1 MKGLFLVMKKF
12 LEKRYG
18 AEIVTSDQRYY
29 VINEAVNLDRKA
41 IFIAIPKTG
50 TTSVRRQMKQR
61 GIPIVPNPHLN
72 ILQVRDLIYVHLLK
86 ITLGGNRAFP
96 NNEVPDDLALRQEA
110 QKIFDACFK
119 FSAVRNPWARAVSLY
134 FRREGITTNERI
146 SFEEFCQQHL
156 YASDTCRQPTMH
168 KNQYDWLC
176 NEKGENQMDYIYK
189 VENFDQAIHE
199 IRELTHGRLVLKN
212 VEKNRNPGSQSMN
225 YRDMYNDVTRKLIGT
240 RFEKDIDIFKYTF

>member
-1 MKGLFLVMKKF
+1 MKGLFLLTKKW
-12 LEKRYG
+12 LERRYG
-18 AEIVTSDQRYY
+18 VEIISSDAKYH

-50 TTSVRRQMKQR
+50 TTSVRRQMKQK

-86 ITLGGNRAFP
+86 ITLGGNQTFP
-96 NNEVPDDLALRQEA
+96 NSEVPDDLAIRQQAKE
-110 QKIFDACFK
+110 IFDSCFK

-134 FRREGITTNERI
+134 FRREGITTHERI
-146 SFEEFCQQHL
+146 SFEEFCRQHL
-156 YASDTCRQPTMH
+156 YASDTCRQPTLH

-176 NEKGENQMDYIYK
+176 NQKGENQMDYIYK
-189 VENFDQAIHE
+189 VENFNQAVHE

-212 VEKNRNPGSQSMN
+212 VEKNKNPGSQSMN
-225 YRDMYNDVTRKLIGT
+225 YRDMYNDSTRKLIAS